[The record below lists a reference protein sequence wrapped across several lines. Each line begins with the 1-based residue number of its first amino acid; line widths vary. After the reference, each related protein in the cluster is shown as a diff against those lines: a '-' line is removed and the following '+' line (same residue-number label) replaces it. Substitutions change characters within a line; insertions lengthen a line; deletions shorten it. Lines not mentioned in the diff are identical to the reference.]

1 MESGIEEVQPRG
13 RNGLGIAG
21 FVLSITCCLAIPGT
35 ILSLIALRR
44 SPKIF
49 AILGLII
56 GLPLASIQLTL
67 AVKQDQTG
75 YIFGEKAG
83 QYIEGAWDSVMVN
96 TQSATFRET
105 HGGRYPQTVDEL
117 TDLEERYKTDP
128 WGRPYGLELVRMKEK
143 PELISLRLISK
154 GPDGIA
160 DTADDVAWPPKDDE
174 QFEPVPPEEIQKET
188 KTKPEGK

>member
-1 MESGIEEVQPRG
+1 MESGIEEVQPRR

-49 AILGLII
+49 AILGLVI

-67 AVKQDQTG
+67 AIKQDQTG
-75 YIFGEKAG
+75 YIFGEEAG
-83 QYIEGAWDSVMVN
+83 QFMEGAWDSVMVN
-96 TQSATFRET
+96 SKSAKFREA
-105 HGGRYPQTVDEL
+105 HDGRYPATIDEL
-117 TDLEERYKTDP
+117 TDLDERYKNDP
-128 WGRPYGLELVRMKEK
+128 WGRPYGLELIRVKDK
-143 PELISLRLISK
+143 PEMISLRLISS

-160 DTADDVAWPPKDDE
+160 DTADDVAWPPKDDA
-174 QFEPVPPEEIQKET
+174 QFEVVTPDELEKET